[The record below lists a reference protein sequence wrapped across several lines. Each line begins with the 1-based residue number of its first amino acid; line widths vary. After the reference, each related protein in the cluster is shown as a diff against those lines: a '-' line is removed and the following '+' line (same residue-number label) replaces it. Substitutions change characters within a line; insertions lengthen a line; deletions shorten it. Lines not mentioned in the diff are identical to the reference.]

1 MKKLFA
7 IILCIAILMGLTAC
21 SGSFEEL
28 MASAIKYADSN
39 TAQYNKILE
48 DAGIVHASPVF
59 GENIASYVSKEENN
73 GIFCAD
79 YVYKNDVVSAWAE
92 TSYIYV
98 KDYTEEQL
106 INLRMNLQA
115 KLGYLEL
122 VECCKMS
129 MTQVGDYY
137 KVSCVFT
144 DVDKEENYEALYRA
158 ELTTEN
164 TSVSMKASEELQL
177 EQGAVKK

>member
-1 MKKLFA
+1 MKKIFA
-7 IILCIAILMGLTAC
+7 VILCLAILMGLTAC
-21 SGSFEEL
+21 SGSLEDILNSRFE
-28 MASAIKYADSN
+28 YAESN

-48 DAGIVHASPVF
+48 DAGITHASPVF
-59 GENIASYVSKEENN
+59 GENIASYVSKEDNN

-79 YVYKNDVVSAWAE
+79 YVYKNDVVTAWAE

-98 KDYTEEQL
+98 KDYTDEQL
-106 INLRMNLQA
+106 INLRMNLQDE
-115 KLGYLEL
+115 LSYLEL
-122 VECCKMS
+122 LKCCKMS

-144 DVDKEENYEALYRA
+144 DVDKEENYDALYRA